1 MKTIGATRLPGADED
16 AQAVIRQ
23 ARRRQRRRQ
32 LVTGAVALLTL
43 GGALGGYAAASGTG
57 HPGAAR
63 AVGDSDHRSPPGPG
77 ALGTGPGAQ
86 GAGATVLM
94 WPGIG
99 YSAYLGNLG
108 TGRLVQRDI
117 PGIIGGDYSPFLIA
131 VGHQLVYAGQDG
143 TTAIAADLAGKP
155 RVLGTTQFFAPSAEP
170 GHVWLIY
177 DQKTANVVRSVPVTG
192 GPPGPRVTLPRRTFL
207 AQGTDRGL
215 LLEGPPDGT
224 LLMWTPHHAP
234 RPLPHSANWND
245 MFAADARIV
254 AYGTGCKWLMY
265 NSGTP
270 YHERIGYDACRVLR
284 VFDVVTGNLDSI
296 RAPQGTAGWVQS
308 GIHGIGMD
316 NAISPR
322 GTMIAAEA
330 VTSPRRGQ
338 ARLFV
343 LALGPRHPKPTVVPS
358 SAAFMAA
365 MTTWSPDG
373 SWLFYQGPGGHL
385 WAYQDATGR
394 TRPSAIPSRP
404 LAMPCCQYNA
414 MAAIPSPP

>member
-1 MKTIGATRLPGADED
+1 MKTIGATGLPGADED
-16 AQAVIRQ
+16 AQAVIRH

-32 LVTGAVALLTL
+32 LVTGVVVVLVL
-43 GGALGGYAAASGTG
+43 GGALGGYAAATGTG
-57 HPGAAR
+57 HPRAAHP
-63 AVGDSDHRSPPGPG
+63 VSDSGHRPPPGPG
-77 ALGTGPGAQ
+77 ALGL
-86 GAGATVLM
+86 GATVLM
-94 WPGIG
+94 WPAPGF
-99 YSAYLGNLG
+99 SAYLGNLG
-108 TGRLVQRDI
+108 TGRLVQRTI
-117 PGIIGGDYSPFLIA
+117 PGIIGGDYSPNLIA

-143 TTAIAADLAGKP
+143 TTAIAADLTGKP

-192 GPPGPRVTLPRRTFL
+192 GRLGPAVTLPRETFL
-207 AQGTDRGL
+207 AQGTERGL

-224 LLMWTPHHAP
+224 LLLWTPGYAP
-234 RPLPHSANWND
+234 KPLPHSPIWSD

-254 AYGTGCKWLMY
+254 AYGTGCKHY
-265 NSGTP
+265 GP
-270 YHERIGYDACRVLR
+270 CPELR
-284 VFDVVTGNLDSI
+284 VFDLVTGRLDSF
-296 RAPQGTAGWVQS
+296 RAPPGTAGWVQS

-322 GTMIAAEA
+322 DTMIATEA

-343 LALGPRHPKPTVVPS
+343 LPLGPRHQTPTAVPS
-358 SAAFMAA
+358 SAALMGT

-385 WAYQDATGR
+385 WAYQAATGR
-394 TRPSAIPSRP
+394 VRRSAIPSPP
-404 LAMPCCQYNA
+404 LAMPCCHYNA